1 MGGVDVYPLF
11 PGKPSDFK
19 KALRQFL
26 YPDCTAAAGE
36 STIEGMFSTPAPLLE
51 IVAAQ
56 KRGEARG
63 IAGACTAQGE
73 VLLAAMQQARA
84 DDTVFLAEATC
95 NQVNQ
100 YGGYTG
106 LTPRNFAD
114 ALAGLAQRAG
124 LAQERILLGGDHLGP
139 NPWRKEPTALAMEKA
154 SEMVAAYV
162 RAGFRKIHLDASMP
176 CADDQTLTPEIVA
189 RRAAQLCA
197 AAEIALDEDSDGL
210 RPVYVIGT
218 EVPPPGGAKEGDTL
232 QVTSPTDA
240 LQTLGLFQGAFEE
253 YGLGHVWERVIAL
266 VVQPGVEFGDSEIQS
281 YDRERAA
288 ELARAIEGVP
298 GIVYEA
304 HSTDYQTPAALRALV
319 EDHFAVLKVGPGLT
333 YAYREALFA
342 LARIEEEWQ
351 ARPLDLEPANLIA
364 AALET
369 MRAEPND
376 WAAYYHGSAEE
387 IEFALKYSLSDR
399 IRYYWLRQPLRGAVE
414 RLMQN
419 LSAAPIPLS
428 LLSQYMPEEYSQ
440 VRAGLL
446 ENHPTALARA
456 RVQRVMGAYNAAC
469 GGVRT

>member
-1 MGGVDVYPLF
+1 
-11 PGKPSDFK
+11 
-19 KALRQFL
+19 
-26 YPDCTAAAGE
+26 
-36 STIEGMFSTPAPLLE
+36 MFSTPAPLLE

-63 IAGACTAQGE
+63 IASACTAQGE
-73 VLLAAMQQARA
+73 VLLAAMQQALA
-84 DDTVFLAEATC
+84 DGTVFLAEATC

-114 ALAGLAQRAG
+114 ALTGLAQRAG
-124 LAQERILLGGDHLGP
+124 LPQERILLGGDHLGP
-139 NPWRKEPTALAMEKA
+139 NPWRAESTSQAMEKA

-176 CADDQTLTPEIVA
+176 CADDQVLTPEIVA

-197 AAEIALDEDSDGL
+197 AGEIALDEDTDAL

-218 EVPPPGGAKEGDTL
+218 EVPPPGGAKNGDTL
-232 QVTSPTDA
+232 QVTRPSDA
-240 LQTLGLFQGAFEE
+240 LETLALFQKAFQE

-266 VVQPGVEFGDSEIQS
+266 VVQPGVEFGDSEIQA
-281 YDRERAA
+281 YDHAQAA
-288 ELARAIEGVP
+288 DLARAIESVP

-304 HSTDYQTPAALRALV
+304 HSTDYQTQAALQALV
-319 EDHFAVLKVGPGLT
+319 ADHFAVLKVGPGLT
-333 YAYREALFA
+333 FAYREALFA

-351 ARPLDLEPANLIA
+351 TRPVDRLPSNLIA

-369 MRAEPND
+369 MRAEPDD
-376 WAAYYHGSAEE
+376 WAAYYHGSPDE

-414 RLMQN
+414 RLMLN
-419 LSAAPIPLS
+419 LSSVPIPLS
-428 LLSQYMPEEYSQ
+428 LLSQYMPEEYHL

-446 ENHPTALARA
+446 ENHPSALARA
-456 RVQRVMGAYNAAC
+456 RVQRVMRAYNAAC
-469 GGVRT
+469 SA